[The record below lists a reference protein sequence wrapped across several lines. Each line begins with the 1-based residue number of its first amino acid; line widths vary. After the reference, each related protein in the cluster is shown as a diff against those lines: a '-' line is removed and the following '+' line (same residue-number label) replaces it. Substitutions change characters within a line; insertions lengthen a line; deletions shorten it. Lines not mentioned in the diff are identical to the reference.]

1 MIRIPFHALTT
12 FSKLVEKISPH
23 TVAISLLP
31 LDQREAEAKRILAEF
46 DIPADGKKEWCTW
59 EDDRDYTLFCLRWS

>member
-1 MIRIPFHALTT
+1 MIRIPFHALNT

-31 LDQREAEAKRILAEF
+31 LGQREAEVRRILAEF
-46 DIPADGKKEWCTW
+46 DIPVDGKKEWCTW
-59 EDDRDYTLFCLRWS
+59 ENDQDYTLFCLKWS